1 MTEASWSLAE
11 AKARFSELIERTRTE
26 GPQSVSRHGKA
37 CVVMVSASDWAR
49 HAQPS
54 RSLVEVLLDPAV
66 RGALAPEEQVLFQ
79 RDGADERPPP
89 AF

>member
-37 CVVMVSASDWAR
+37 CVVMVSASDCAGHGEPR
-49 HAQPS
+49 

-66 RGALAPEEQVLFQ
+66 RGGLAPEERALFQ
-79 RDGADERPPP
+79 RDGVDERPPP